1 MLYFLGFIFQLPAQD
16 VGLFIKELYFA
27 FFLLIV
33 AAIGLYTIAAQVKAA
48 WLYFLVFFAIGALN
62 AVYVYLETAK
72 NETLAT
78 SIVIVAVVGILY
90 SLSQYR
96 KKEPKK
102 ARKREELA
110 PIIVENIDEKP
121 AEKKTAKKR
130 TTKKTTK
137 KKTAKKSTAKK
148 SAAKKTAKKKTAKK
162 STAKKSAA
170 KKTTKK
176 KTAAKKTT
184 KKKTAKKSTAKKSV
198 PKKTTKAS
206 STATKKKSAKRSSK
220 KSTSARKKTTK
231 R

>member
-62 AVYVYLETAK
+62 AVYVYFETGK
-72 NETLAT
+72 NQTLAT
-78 SIVIVAVVGILY
+78 SIVIVAVVGIIY

-148 SAAKKTAKKKTAKK
+148 SAAKKT
-162 STAKKSAA
+162 
-170 KKTTKK
+170 TKK

-184 KKKTAKKSTAKKSV
+184 KKKTTKKSTAKKSAA
-198 PKKTTKAS
+198 KKTTKAS